1 MAFIVFFLVQKMTI
15 PSGGKRG
22 QSFIVQV
29 SLVSLNRRSATRRL
43 RNRYSTCPLSVRSVR
58 PCPFLRRGSH
68 SGFSQD
74 FRTLGTGRI
83 WWRILPHRGQVRCL
97 HPRYSTCRYSTC

>member
-15 PSGGKRG
+15 PSGDKRG

-43 RNRYSTCPLSVRSVR
+43 RNRYSTCPLSVPVRS
-58 PCPFLRRGSH
+58 CAEGHTQDFLRTSGLWGQVGFGSCPLPLTCPLSRGSH
-68 SGFSQD
+68 SGFL
-74 FRTLGTGRI
+74 RILGTG
-83 WWRILPHRGQVRCL
+83 
-97 HPRYSTCRYSTC
+97 